1 MFDLDKWQEIVSTI
15 KKNKL
20 RTFLTGF
27 SVAWGIFMLIILLGS
42 GTGLQNGVQQEFNR
56 SATNAIW
63 IWSGQTSKAYEGMKP
78 GRYIQFTNK
87 DYETVKRK
95 VDGLDNISSRYNIW
109 GNDGTVSY
117 KDQYGVFDIKN
128 VHPDFKNIELVE
140 MEEGRFLNKSD
151 FEKSRKVAVISKV
164 VKEALFK
171 KEDAIGKYIKMSDVL
186 FKVVGVHLDESNNNR
201 EDRNIY
207 LPISTAQKVF
217 TGGNRIHN
225 LVVTTGNASV
235 KESKA
240 IEKEIKTILA
250 KNHKFDVDDERA
262 VGSWNSTEEYQKF
275 QRLFLGIRIFI
286 WVIGIGTIIA
296 GIVGVSNIM
305 LIVVKE
311 RTKEIGI
318 RKAIGATPLSV
329 IGLIIMES
337 ILITSFAGYVGLV
350 LGIGLLELVSSMM
363 PETPFFINPEADF
376 RVAMSAT
383 LLLIFSG
390 TLAGLIPARRAA
402 KIKPVIALRDE

>member
-1 MFDLDKWQEIVSTI
+1 
-15 KKNKL
+15 
-20 RTFLTGF
+20 
-27 SVAWGIFMLIILLGS
+27 
-42 GTGLQNGVQQEFNR
+42 
-56 SATNAIW
+56 
-63 IWSGQTSKAYEGMKP
+63 
-78 GRYIQFTNK
+78 
-87 DYETVKRK
+87 
-95 VDGLDNISSRYNIW
+95 
-109 GNDGTVSY
+109 
-117 KDQYGVFDIKN
+117 
-128 VHPDFKNIELVE
+128 
-140 MEEGRFLNKSD
+140 
-151 FEKSRKVAVISKV
+151 